1 MGVAETIVSYWVT
14 LGCLLSSLYL
24 CFMGMRC
31 SCSVSLL
38 SLSCSGRCLGLVFM
52 LSLYWY
58 SYGTW
63 LFRDRD
69 TSTAPIINANRDAS
83 NQKIAFVQLSAALS
97 IQICSFSPQ
106 ETVIF
111 LFECNHPK
119 TRGVTAPSL
128 CLLL

>member
-14 LGCLLSSLYL
+14 LGCLLSSLCL

-119 TRGVTAPSL
+119 THGVTAPSL
-128 CLLL
+128 CLLP